1 MEVWKNMETGLQRAP
16 MGGDILIQAQAWVHA
31 PAGLKADDLRDALE
45 PLAGSLMVEIN
56 LSDGNT

>member
-1 MEVWKNMETGLQRAP
+1 METGLQRAR
-16 MGGDILIQAQAWVHA
+16 MGGDMLFQAQARVHA

>member
-1 MEVWKNMETGLQRAP
+1 METGLQRAP